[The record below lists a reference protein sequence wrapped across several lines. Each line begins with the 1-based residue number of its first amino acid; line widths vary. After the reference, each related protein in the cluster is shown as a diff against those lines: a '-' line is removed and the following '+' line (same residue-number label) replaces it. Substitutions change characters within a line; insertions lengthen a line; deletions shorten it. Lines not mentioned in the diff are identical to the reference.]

1 MQDSEA
7 PLPEEQPLSSRNVT
21 DYGSSMVQWMRN
33 RRPRYKGGPILEAER
48 PSPSYIVDMVTPT
61 ARITSPVDTIPAK
74 HLHSSVNKERS
85 PVNVVRWT
93 PDGRRLLTGLMSGEF
108 TVWNGTAFN
117 FETLQSAHQSPVRQM
132 KYSHSDD
139 WLLSAD
145 QDGNVKYF
153 QTNLNN
159 VKEIRAHDHAVRDLA
174 FAPTDVKFVTAS
186 DDATLKVWDFAGGVE
201 ELTISGHNWDVKCC
215 DWHPTKGLIV
225 SGSKD
230 NKVKLWD
237 PRNGRCLTT
246 LHGHKNQIQRAL
258 FQPTRGE
265 LLATCARDSTARI
278 FDLRMMRDIML
289 LKGHEKDIATLTWH
303 PMHPSLLSTG
313 GWDGSLF
320 HYLLSEP
327 NTPDGAAPSLS
338 PYDSPD
344 PSSAPTQT
352 IYPAHRIPFAHD
364 FTIWSLDWHPLG
376 HILASG
382 SNDRL
387 TRFWTRARPGDTVF
401 THDRYHIGQEAAE
414 ARGTYNRQASRKQQR
429 EAEEA
434 EELDEEEGL
443 IDQQMPSS
451 KQSQML
457 PGLPGLP
464 GISAT
469 SSIPDGMSTGGAQT
483 QPIPGM
489 AAAAAALLGQQ
500 PQQQT
505 SSSQSQSSMPGLP
518 PLGMPPLDP
527 SKLQELLASGKFPHP
542 LPIPPMPQNG
552 QPGAGPQFPPVP
564 PPGGF
569 PGFPPGAPPPPHL
582 LPPGFPMP
590 VLPGMGSQGQ
600 PGQQGGAG
608 ASAGTAENG
617 GVRKRGP
624 LPSQAESL
632 QEEMRRGK
640 YTRSR

>member
-1 MQDSEA
+1 
-7 PLPEEQPLSSRNVT
+7 
-21 DYGSSMVQWMRN
+21 
-33 RRPRYKGGPILEAER
+33 
-48 PSPSYIVDMVTPT
+48 
-61 ARITSPVDTIPAK
+61 
-74 HLHSSVNKERS
+74 
-85 PVNVVRWT
+85 
-93 PDGRRLLTGLMSGEF
+93 
-108 TVWNGTAFN
+108 
-117 FETLQSAHQSPVRQM
+117 M

-159 VKEIRAHDHAVRDLA
+159 VKEVRAHDHAVRDLA

-186 DDATLKVWDFAGGVE
+186 DDATLKIWDFAAGVE

-246 LHGHKNQIQRAL
+246 LHGHKNQIQRAM

-265 LLATCARDSTARI
+265 LLATCARDSTGRI

-303 PMHPSLLSTG
+303 PMHTSLISTG
-313 GWDGSLF
+313 GWDGALF
-320 HYLLSEP
+320 HYLLDEP
-327 NTPDGAAPSLS
+327 NPPEGVAPSVS

-344 PSSAPTQT
+344 PASAPVQT
-352 IYPAHRIPFAHD
+352 IYPAHRVPFAHE

-387 TRFWTRARPGDTVF
+387 TRFWTRARPGDSIF
-401 THDRYHIGQEAAE
+401 YHDRYHIGQEAAE

-434 EELDEEEGL
+434 EEQDEAEGL
-443 IDQQMPSS
+443 VDQQMPS
-451 KQSQML
+451 KNQPL

-464 GISAT
+464 GISSARVT
-469 SSIPDGMSTGGAQT
+469 DGTSTGGAQT
-483 QPIPGM
+483 QLLSQLLGM
-489 AAAAAALLGQQ
+489 AGQQ
-500 PQQQT
+500 SELQQL
-505 SSSQSQSSMPGLP
+505 SQPPIPGLP
-518 PLGMPPLDP
+518 PGMPPFDP
-527 SKLQELLASGKFPHP
+527 SKLQELLASGEFPPPP
-542 LPIPPMPQNG
+542 LPVPQNG
-552 QPGAGPQFPPVP
+552 QAPASQPFPPP
-564 PPGGF
+564 PPGF
-569 PGFPPGAPPPPHL
+569 PGFPGGPPPPPHML
-582 LPPGFPMP
+582 QPGFPMP
-590 VLPGMGSQGQ
+590 PLPGMQQ
-600 PGQQGGAG
+600 QQGGGNVADNGAG
-608 ASAGTAENG
+608 A
-617 GVRKRGP
+617 RKRTP

-640 YTRSR
+640 YARPR

>member
-1 MQDSEA
+1 
-7 PLPEEQPLSSRNVT
+7 
-21 DYGSSMVQWMRN
+21 
-33 RRPRYKGGPILEAER
+33 
-48 PSPSYIVDMVTPT
+48 
-61 ARITSPVDTIPAK
+61 
-74 HLHSSVNKERS
+74 
-85 PVNVVRWT
+85 
-93 PDGRRLLTGLMSGEF
+93 
-108 TVWNGTAFN
+108 
-117 FETLQSAHQSPVRQM
+117 M

-174 FAPTDVKFVTAS
+174 FAPTDIKFVTAS
-186 DDATLKVWDFAGGVE
+186 DDATLKIWDFAGGVE

-258 FQPTRGE
+258 FEPTRGE

-278 FDLRMMRDIML
+278 FDLRMMRDLML

-303 PMHPSLLSTG
+303 PMHTSLLSTG
-313 GWDGSLF
+313 GWDGAIF
-320 HYLLSEP
+320 HYLLNEP
-327 NTPDGAAPSLS
+327 NAPEGVAPSIS
-338 PYDSPD
+338 PYDSSD
-344 PSSAPTQT
+344 PASAPTQT

-364 FTIWSLDWHPLG
+364 FTVWSLDWHPLG

-387 TRFWTRARPGDTVF
+387 TRFWTRARPGDTLF
-401 THDRYHIGQEAAE
+401 YHDRYHIGQEAAE

-434 EELDEEEGL
+434 EEADEAEGL
-443 IDQQMPSS
+443 VDQQMPS
-451 KQSQML
+451 KNQML

-464 GISAT
+464 GISAN
-469 SSIPDGMSTGGAQT
+469 IPDGTSTGGAQT
-483 QPIPGM
+483 QPLSQLPGI
-489 AAAAAALLGQQ
+489 AAALAQHPAQ
-500 PQQQT
+500 PGGAPAPP
-505 SSSQSQSSMPGLP
+505 MPGLP
-518 PLGMPPLDP
+518 PGMPPLDP
-527 SKLQELLASGKFPHP
+527 SKLQELLLSGRFPP
-542 LPIPPMPQNG
+542 PPVPMPQNG
-552 QPGAGPQFPPVP
+552 QQTGATSTQQFPPP
-564 PPGGF
+564 PMGF
-569 PGFPPGAPPPPHL
+569 PGFPGGPPPPHL

-590 VLPGMGSQGQ
+590 LLPGM
-600 PGQQGGAG
+600 QQQLGGNA
-608 ASAGTAENG
+608 AAEG
-617 GVRKRGP
+617 GRKRTP

-632 QEEMRRGK
+632 QEEIRRGK
-640 YTRSR
+640 YSRSR

>member
-1 MQDSEA
+1 
-7 PLPEEQPLSSRNVT
+7 
-21 DYGSSMVQWMRN
+21 
-33 RRPRYKGGPILEAER
+33 
-48 PSPSYIVDMVTPT
+48 
-61 ARITSPVDTIPAK
+61 
-74 HLHSSVNKERS
+74 
-85 PVNVVRWT
+85 
-93 PDGRRLLTGLMSGEF
+93 
-108 TVWNGTAFN
+108 
-117 FETLQSAHQSPVRQM
+117 M

-186 DDATLKVWDFAGGVE
+186 DDATLKIWDFAGGVE
-201 ELTISGHNWDVKCC
+201 ESTITGHNWDVKCC

-246 LHGHKNQIQRAL
+246 LHGHKNQIQRTL

-278 FDLRMMRDIML
+278 FDLRMMRDIIL

-303 PMHPSLLSTG
+303 PMHTSLISTG
-313 GWDGSLF
+313 GWDGAIF
-320 HYLLSEP
+320 HYLLDEP
-327 NTPDGAAPSLS
+327 NTPEGIAQSIS
-338 PYDSPD
+338 PYDSSD
-344 PSSAPTQT
+344 PTSASAQT

-364 FTIWSLDWHPLG
+364 FTIWSLDWHPVG
-376 HILASG
+376 HILTSG

-387 TRFWTRARPGDTVF
+387 TRFWTRARPGDTVVY
-401 THDRYHIGQEAAE
+401 HDRYHIGQEAAE

-434 EELDEEEGL
+434 EEQDEAEGL
-443 IDQQMPSS
+443 IDQQMSN
-451 KQSQML
+451 KSQVV

-464 GISAT
+464 GISSNLLDSTA
-469 SSIPDGMSTGGAQT
+469 TGGAQT
-483 QPIPGM
+483 QPLSQIPGM
-489 AAAAAALLGQQ
+489 VAALSQHAQ
-500 PQQQT
+500 PPVPAPP
-505 SSSQSQSSMPGLP
+505 MPGLAP
-518 PLGMPPLDP
+518 GLPPLDP
-527 SKLQELLASGKFPHP
+527 SKLQELLASGNFPPPP
-542 LPIPPMPQNG
+542 LPMPQSG
-552 QPGAGPQFPPVP
+552 QQVGGAAAAQQFPQP
-564 PPGGF
+564 PLPAGF
-569 PGFPPGAPPPPHL
+569 PGFPGGAPPPPL
-582 LPPGFPMP
+582 PGMLPPGFTMP
-590 VLPGMGSQGQ
+590 QLPGMQQALQAQ
-600 PGQQGGAG
+600 PQQSAGAG
-608 ASAGTAENG
+608 ENG
-617 GVRKRGP
+617 GVRKRAP

-640 YTRSR
+640 YSRSR

>member
-1 MQDSEA
+1 MESADERNSG
-7 PLPEEQPLSSRNVT
+7 NVT

-33 RRPRYKGGPILEAER
+33 RRPRYKGGTSLEVER
-48 PSPSYIVDMVTPT
+48 PSPSYIVDMVTPA
-61 ARITSPVDTIPAK
+61 ARITRPVDTIPAK

-174 FAPTDVKFVTAS
+174 FAPTDIKFVTAS
-186 DDATLKVWDFAGGVE
+186 DDATLKIWDFAGGVE
-201 ELTISGHNWDVKCC
+201 EQTISGHNWDVKCC

-246 LHGHKNQIQRAL
+246 LHGHKNQIQRTL

-278 FDLRMMRDIML
+278 FDLRMMRDVLL
-289 LKGHEKDIATLTWH
+289 LKGHEKDIATLAWH
-303 PMHPSLLSTG
+303 PMHTSLISTG
-313 GWDGSLF
+313 GWDGALF
-320 HYLLSEP
+320 HYLLDEP
-327 NTPDGAAPSLS
+327 NTPEGTALSVS

-344 PSSAPTQT
+344 PATAAAQT
-352 IYPAHRIPFAHD
+352 IYPAHRVPFAHD
-364 FTIWSLDWHPLG
+364 FTIWSLDWHPVG
-376 HILASG
+376 HILTSG

-387 TRFWTRARPGDTVF
+387 TRFWTRPRPGDSIF
-401 THDRYHIGQEAAE
+401 LHDRYHIGQEAAE

-434 EELDEEEGL
+434 EEQDEAEGL
-443 IDQQMPSS
+443 VDQQMPS
-451 KQSQML
+451 KTLAL

-464 GISAT
+464 GISANPLD
-469 SSIPDGMSTGGAQT
+469 SVGNSGI
-483 QPIPGM
+483 QPSPLSQIPGM
-489 AAAAAALLGQQ
+489 AAALGQSQ
-500 PQQQT
+500 L
-505 SSSQSQSSMPGLP
+505 QSQPSAPVLPMPGLGPGLP
-518 PLGMPPLDP
+518 PLDP
-527 SKLQELLASGKFPHP
+527 AKLQELLASGKLPPPP
-542 LPIPPMPQNG
+542 LPMPQNG
-552 QPGAGPQFPPVP
+552 QAGGSASQQFPPP
-564 PPGGF
+564 PPGF
-569 PGFPPGAPPPPHL
+569 PGFPNGPPPLPHL
-582 LPPGFPMP
+582 LPPGFQIPS
-590 VLPGMGSQGQ
+590 LPGMPQQ
-600 PGQQGGAG
+600 PQQQPQAG
-608 ASAGTAENG
+608 GTAENG
-617 GVRKRGP
+617 AGGVASVRKRAP